1 MKRVLS
7 ALALVALVT
16 LAACGSG
23 TSQNDTTD
31 TLSSVGPDSCNGMTV
46 DSTKLDSLKQ
56 SLQEFQAK

>member
-23 TSQNDTTD
+23 TSQNDTTND
-31 TLSSVGPDSCNGMTV
+31 TLSSVGPDTSYGITI
-46 DSTKLDSLKQ
+46 DTTKLDSTK
-56 SLQEFQAK
+56 

>member
-1 MKRVLS
+1 MKRVLL

-23 TSQNDTTD
+23 TSQNDTTTD

-46 DSTKLDSLKQ
+46 DSTKLDSLK
-56 SLQEFQAK
+56 

>member
-23 TSQNDTTD
+23 TSQNGRTTD
-31 TLSSVGPDSCNGMTV
+31 TLSSVGPDSATGTV
-46 DSTKLDSLKQ
+46 IDSTKLDTLK
-56 SLQEFQAK
+56 